1 MFVSKNFI
9 LKKKVA
15 FGTAESLEID
25 AFFKKKIRLKIE
37 GIENNS

>member
-1 MFVSKNFI
+1 MFVSKKCI
-9 LKKKVA
+9 LKKVA

-25 AFFKKKIRLKIE
+25 AFLKNFLLKIE